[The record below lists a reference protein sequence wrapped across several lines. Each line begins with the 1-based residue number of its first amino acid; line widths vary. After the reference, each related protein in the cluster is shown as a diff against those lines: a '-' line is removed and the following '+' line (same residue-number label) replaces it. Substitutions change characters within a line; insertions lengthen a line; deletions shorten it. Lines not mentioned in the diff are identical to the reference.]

1 MNYKDWYCVM
11 VASGCEKKAQA
22 DLLARRAVLKD
33 PFIKAVEVPESTEM
47 KVNKAG
53 KRRVVKTKVL
63 PGYILVQV
71 LRERIEDELGNV
83 KHIFPAFTQET
94 IKATANVLGFAGA
107 NRNKP
112 RMMKPAE
119 VELLFNRV
127 DDTHLE
133 VKQNVTIDYKEGD
146 ILEVVSGPFTG
157 YKCEVVNV
165 QGTKILGQLDMFGRQ
180 VPAEFTK
187 EQVYKK

>member
-1 MNYKDWYCVM
+1 M
-11 VASGCEKKAQA
+11 VAAGCEKKAQA

-33 PFIKAVEVPESTEM
+33 PFIESVEVPESTQM
-47 KVNKAG
+47 KFNKAG

-71 LRERIEDELGNV
+71 LRERVQDELGNV
-83 KHIFPAFTQET
+83 KHVFPAFTQET
-94 IKATANVLGFAGA
+94 IKDTANVLGFAGP
-107 NRNKP
+107 NKNKP

-119 VELLFNRV
+119 METLFNRV

-133 VKQNVTIDYKEGD
+133 VKTNVAVDYQVGD
-146 ILEVVSGPFTG
+146 ILDVTSGPFAG
-157 YKCEVVNV
+157 YKCEVVSI
-165 QGTKILGQLDMFGRQ
+165 QGTKILGQLDMFGRV

-187 EQVYKK
+187 EQVYKS

>member
-1 MNYKDWYCVM
+1 
-11 VASGCEKKAQA
+11 
-22 DLLARRAVLKD
+22 
-33 PFIKAVEVPESTEM
+33 M

-71 LRERIEDELGNV
+71 LRERVEDELGNV

-94 IKATANVLGFAGA
+94 IKDTANVLGFAGA
-107 NRNKP
+107 NKNKP

-119 VELLFNRV
+119 IELLFNRV

-133 VKQNVTIDYKEGD
+133 VKQNVVNDYQEGD

-157 YKCEVVNV
+157 YKCEVANV

-187 EQVYKK
+187 DQVYKK

>member
-11 VASGCEKKAQA
+11 VAAGCEKKAQA

-33 PFIKAVEVPESTEM
+33 PFILNVEVPEATEM

-53 KRRVVKTKVL
+53 KRRVIKTKVL

-83 KHIFPAFTQET
+83 KQVFPAFTQET
-94 IKATANVLGFAGA
+94 IKDTANVLGFAGA
-107 NRNKP
+107 NKNKP

-119 VELLFNRV
+119 IELLFNRV
-127 DDTHLE
+127 DETHLE
-133 VKQNVTIDYKEGD
+133 VKQNVVIDYQEGD

-157 YKCEVVNV
+157 YKCEVVSV